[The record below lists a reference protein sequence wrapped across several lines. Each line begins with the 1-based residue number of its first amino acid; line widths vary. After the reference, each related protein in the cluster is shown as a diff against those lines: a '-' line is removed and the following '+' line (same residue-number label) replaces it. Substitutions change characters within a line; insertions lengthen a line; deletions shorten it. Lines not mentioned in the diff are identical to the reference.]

1 MLGRAWKSGV
11 KSQCCFRLRRTVSW
25 WGKGRVS
32 HGWTY
37 QVIIVSYFVD
47 IWALGGNHNIQVF
60 SHKHGLVVFSPSD
73 VNVTLA
79 ERRVR
84 NCFVLFAGLIFFG
97 KFWVI
102 SSDLER
108 KISKAHVVCE

>member
-1 MLGRAWKSGV
+1 
-11 KSQCCFRLRRTVSW
+11 
-25 WGKGRVS
+25 
-32 HGWTY
+32 
-37 QVIIVSYFVD
+37 VSYFVD